1 MRRSWVSRLCFFLGG
16 GVLCFRDTCHL
27 MIRKIQFA
35 PATNKSGPKAVITKQ
50 FIMSDQPIHLEA
62 SLEKEVGNKQ
72 KLSLKCLLNKCFSCS
87 DLLPRAID
95 HC

>member
-1 MRRSWVSRLCFFLGG
+1 
-16 GVLCFRDTCHL
+16 

-72 KLSLKCLLNKCFSCS
+72 EISRNY
-87 DLLPRAID
+87 
-95 HC
+95 H